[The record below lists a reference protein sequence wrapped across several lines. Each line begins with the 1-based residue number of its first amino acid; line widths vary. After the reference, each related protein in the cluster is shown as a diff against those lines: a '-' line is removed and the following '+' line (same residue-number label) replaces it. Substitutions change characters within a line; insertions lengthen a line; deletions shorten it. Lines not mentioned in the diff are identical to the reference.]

1 MSTLSLADLVTA
13 DPAPFS
19 TAAEA
24 WQGLAGDIDKAAD
37 KIIEGA
43 RDLRNAWERGDAAEA
58 CATRTGELKAEVNAA
73 YNPAERISDALSHH
87 AYALVD
93 LREQAKSLIADA
105 AKVGCKVDLATGTV
119 SVLPRMTDYSAPGA
133 KEAEQRAIADAQS
146 RAQDFA
152 DQLGTVL
159 GNARS
164 LDDSTVNTITA
175 NLPDPTTGF
184 GMLSFQAATREDVA
198 NQKGRDPQQVKE
210 WWESLTPEQRA
221 QAIRDFPDLVGWLD
235 GVPAIDRNA
244 ANHIRL
250 DNDQARLS
258 DERTALLRE
267 ITELRRSGRTC
278 NDYGQSITDLQD
290 RLGRVQKELAG
301 LEMVERSRVNGLGVQ
316 GFLLAVDPS
325 GDGKAIVAVGN
336 PDLAHNIATYVPGT
350 GAGFVGGDGFAGNLD
365 RARYMAS
372 DASDAAPDERTSVV
386 LWIGYDAPDNA
397 FLNSPSADYA
407 EDAAPDLRRFQGGL
421 RATHEAGDA
430 SQTVLGHSY
439 GTTVVGHAAS
449 HGHSLDADQVVF
461 VASPGLGVE
470 ETSDLNLRNGDTSG
484 EHVWAT
490 CAQGD
495 KVRYSPVHNN
505 DPTEDDFGGN
515 VFTSRPGGHSSYW
528 EERNVARAN
537 IANLI
542 VGNDS
547 SVR

>member
-13 DPAPFS
+13 DPTPFS

-24 WQGLAGDIDKAAD
+24 WQGLAGDIDKAVD
-37 KIIEGA
+37 KLIEGA
-43 RDLRNAWERGDAAEA
+43 RDLPYAWERGDAAEA
-58 CATRTGELKAEVNAA
+58 CATRTGEVKAEVNAA

-105 AKVGCKVDLATGTV
+105 QKVGCAVDLATGTV
-119 SVLPRMTDYSAPGA
+119 SVLPRMTDYSMPGA

-146 RAQDFA
+146 RAQSFA

-159 GNARS
+159 SRARA

-184 GMLSFQAATREDVA
+184 GMLSFQAVTREDVT
-198 NQKGRDPQQVKE
+198 NQRGRDPKQVKE

-221 QAIRDFPDLVGWLD
+221 QAVRDFPDLVGWLD

-244 ANHIRL
+244 ANRLRL

-258 DERTALLRE
+258 DERTALERE
-267 ITELRRSGRTC
+267 IAELRRGGRAY
-278 NDYGQSITDLQD
+278 DDSGQSITKLQD
-290 RLGRVQKELAG
+290 RLGQVRKELAG
-301 LEMVERSRVNGLGVQ
+301 LEMVERRVNDLGDR
-316 GFLLAVDPS
+316 GFLLGVDPS
-325 GDGKAIVAVGN
+325 RDGKAIVAVGN
-336 PDLAHNIATYVPGT
+336 PDLANNIATYVPGT
-350 GAGFVGGDGFAGNLD
+350 GAGFVGGEGFAGNLD
-365 RARYMAS
+365 RAQRMAL
-372 DASDAAPDERTSVV
+372 DASKAAPDERTSVV

-397 FLNSPSADYA
+397 FLNAPSDDYA

-461 VASPGLGVE
+461 VASPGVGVE
-470 ETSDLNLRNGDTSG
+470 EASDLSLRNGDTSG
-484 EHVWAT
+484 ERVWAT
-490 CAQGD
+490 CAEGD

-505 DPTEDDFGGN
+505 DPTEDDFGGK
-515 VFTSRPGGHSSYW
+515 VFESRPGGHGSYW
-528 EERNVARAN
+528 DQNNVARAN
-537 IANLI
+537 IANLV

-547 SVR
+547 AVR